1 MVKYVLSL
9 AMVLVG
15 ALVAVGADAPLTHT
29 KDSLDTVK
37 SNLADGKAVLVDVR
51 EPKETAE
58 GHVKGAVL
66 IPKSKLTVA
75 EEVAGLVKGLDKS
88 KIVYTHCGAGKRA
101 LECGEILKKQ
111 GYDVRPLK
119 MGYKQLIEGGLEK
132 AK

>member
-9 AMVLVG
+9 TLVLVG
-15 ALVAVGADAPLTHT
+15 AVVAFGADAPLTHT

-37 SNLADGKAVLVDVR
+37 TNLAEGKAVLVDVR

-88 KIVYTHCGAGKRA
+88 KIIYTHCGAGKRA
-101 LECGEILKKQ
+101 LDCAEILKKQ
-111 GYDVRPLK
+111 GFEVRPLK
-119 MGYKQLIEGGLEK
+119 PGYKQLIESGLEK